1 MIATPPTPPGAT
13 LESDRS
19 AAGAP
24 KAQRSA
30 LALGLVGGL
39 GEELLALLLSA
50 AEYRSVHVGVTQM
63 IGSAMPRFHPWLVG
77 RGVLA
82 VDDAFIGVT
91 GEETFPRSA
100 TAPGRFAPA
109 PLGGTQLSR
118 GGPATTAQASPIR
131 RIGEAEVLEA
141 ARLAREAG
149 ATTVV
154 LVAPLPALLQ
164 MGEATR
170 TLSSVDEVALV
181 AMGFT
186 RIVFI
191 RPTAAD
197 DMRRLPM
204 ILGLVRTVGRTLAD
218 LMLPS
223 YTKALSASAAAQA
236 ILEAVRSAGP
246 GVTVVGAKE
255 LAAIVQAKLPQLAP
269 KPRKL
274 R

>member
-1 MIATPPTPPGAT
+1 VTATPSPPLAA
-13 LESDRS
+13 DR
-19 AAGAP
+19 AARTQAP
-24 KAQRSA
+24 QRGA
-30 LALGLVGGL
+30 LALGLVSGL
-39 GEELLALLLSA
+39 GEELLAALLSA
-50 AEYRSVHVGVTQM
+50 GEYRAVHVGVTQM
-63 IGSAMPRFHPWLVG
+63 IGSATPRFRPWLVG
-77 RGVLA
+77 HGVLV

-91 GEETFPRSA
+91 GEETFVRSA

-109 PLGGTQLSR
+109 PRGGTQLSR
-118 GGPATTAQASPIR
+118 GGPATAAQASPIR
-131 RIGEAEVLEA
+131 RIGETEVLEA
-141 ARLAREAG
+141 ARLARDAG
-149 ATTVV
+149 ASTLV

-181 AMGFT
+181 ALGFT
-186 RIVFI
+186 RLVII

-197 DMRRLPM
+197 DTRRLPM

-223 YTKALSASAAAQA
+223 YTQALSARAAAQA
-236 ILEAVRSAGP
+236 ILEAVRNAGP
-246 GVTVVGAKE
+246 GVTVIGAKE
-255 LAAIVQAKLPQLAP
+255 LAAIMQAKLPQLAP